1 MTDGSSTIKFKSLLV
16 CHCSDFVF
24 SKGNTSNV
32 FSCVIAIT
40 TICPGSTVKIADYR
54 LQNLPKIC
62 NPRLK
67 HPPGGRAN
75 FAPYAWWSS
84 RSLAHMYF
92 ILYLPFITRL
102 WESLN
107 DVLKSHWPLRCFS
120 KPLLCFSA
128 HLWRQMWPARKT
140 NKQKIKLVHWQWERS
155 RLFLVCSLR
164 IRKSTLMKKMA
175 LEWDTVHGAL
185 VYSCLTCLSATD
197 LWHVETM
204 AVCVKSLALHPL
216 DTVYC

>member
-1 MTDGSSTIKFKSLLV
+1 MKFQK
-16 CHCSDFVF
+16 F
-24 SKGNTSNV
+24 GPNV
-32 FSCVIAIT
+32 F
-40 TICPGSTVKIADYR
+40 
-54 LQNLPKIC
+54 
-62 NPRLK
+62 
-67 HPPGGRAN
+67 
-75 FAPYAWWSS
+75 
-84 RSLAHMYF
+84 
-92 ILYLPFITRL
+92 YLVFTFYHKVVRESEWYIKKELL
-102 WESLN
+102 WHR
-107 DVLKSHWPLRCFS
+107 HWPLRCSS

-128 HLWRQMWPARKT
+128 HLWRQTWPARKT
-140 NKQKIKLVHWQWERS
+140 NKQKIKLVHWQRERS
-155 RLFLVCSLR
+155 RLFLVCLLR

>member
-24 SKGNTSNV
+24 SKGNTSNM

-54 LQNLPKIC
+54 LKNLPKIC

-67 HPPGGRAN
+67 HPPGGRAI
-75 FAPYAWWSS
+75 FAPYAWRSS
-84 RSLAHMYF
+84 RSLAQMYF

-107 DVLKSHWPLRCFS
+107 DILKRNCCDIVTGPYVALQNPYCVFLPICDV
-120 KPLLCFSA
+120 KCDPPEK
-128 HLWRQMWPARKT
+128 QT
-140 NKQKIKLVHWQWERS
+140 N
-155 RLFLVCSLR
+155 
-164 IRKSTLMKKMA
+164 RKSNSSTGNGKGVA
-175 LEWDTVHGAL
+175 
-185 VYSCLTCLSATD
+185 CF
-197 LWHVETM
+197 
-204 AVCVKSLALHPL
+204 
-216 DTVYC
+216 